1 MAEKTFEVG
10 DEVTWAS
17 QSLGF
22 WKQKT
27 GTVVAVVPARTS
39 PKTYI
44 DAVAKQHKGHV
55 VRTDGGGLLR
65 NHVSYLV
72 LVVAEAPSKA
82 KPKLYWPIVSKLQ
95 AA

>member
-1 MAEKTFEVG
+1 MTEKTFAVG
-10 DEVTWAS
+10 DVVTWAS
-17 QSLGF
+17 QSLGS
-22 WKQKT
+22 WKKKT
-27 GTVVAVVPARTS
+27 GTIVAVVPARVS
-39 PKTYI
+39 PKPYV
-44 DAVAKQHKGHV
+44 DAIFEQHKGRV